1 MATKQTTVQ
10 DHESDLGAWMIVR
23 REPPPALRP
32 YVTGYSG
39 YLERERSFAR
49 HLQPASTRIPL
60 IINLGALYRFS
71 DPDGSEHRIGSFAAG
86 LHDRPTLV
94 GSDGPQHCLQA
105 DLTPLGARR
114 IFNLPMHQL
123 TNRVVEL
130 DDLFGH
136 EAPLLVEQLYETPT
150 WDARFSLFSRLLATR
165 LIQAPEVPPDI
176 AQAWDRLEQSGGSAS
191 IGNLTRELGWS
202 HRHLIAQFREHTGLP
217 PKKLARILR
226 FERAIA
232 SLHGRERVCL
242 ATVAQSTGYFD
253 QAHLHRDF
261 REFAGRTPAD
271 LLQRRLPDL
280 DGLIG
285 D

>member
-1 MATKQTTVQ
+1 MATKLTTVL
-10 DHESDLGAWMIVR
+10 DHESDFGAWTIVR
-23 REPPPALRP
+23 REPPAPLRP
-32 YVTGYSG
+32 YVAGYSG

-71 DPDGSEHRIGSFAAG
+71 NPDGSERRIGSFAAG

-94 GSDGPQHCLQA
+94 GSDGPQHSLQA

-114 IFNLPMHQL
+114 ILNLPMHEL

-130 DDLFGH
+130 DDLFGRD
-136 EAPLLVEQLYETPT
+136 APLLIEQLSETPT
-150 WDARFSLFSRLLATR
+150 WAERFSLVTSLLITR
-165 LIQAPEVPPDI
+165 LARARDVPPGI
-176 AQAWDRLEQSGGSAS
+176 AFAWDRLERSGGSAS
-191 IGNLTRELGWS
+191 IGELAGELGWS
-202 HRHLIAQFREHTGLP
+202 HRHLIAQFREHTGVP

-232 SLHGRERVCL
+232 SLHGREGVCL

-253 QAHLHRDF
+253 QAHLYRDF

-280 DGLIG
+280 EGLIG